1 MNCDAFPSLDYLNWQ
16 GRYGFDQGRYVIYS
30 YLFLSW
36 GLRDLLGQKE
46 LTLWCS
52 LVGNCCLELTGE
64 CFFGLPPACWRAD
77 YCPWAVSLA
86 STSQPQPLSEK
97 GKVRMWRLQRSR
109 KHCDIY
115 RRCQNVYLSIGWPFL
130 STTSDTIWL
139 PASFYHEKRDKTAE
153 ISNKR
158 LH

>member
-16 GRYGFDQGRYVIYS
+16 GRYGFDQGRYVIHS

-46 LTLWCS
+46 HTLWCS
-52 LVGNCCLELTGE
+52 LVGNFRLELTGE

-97 GKVRMWRLQRSR
+97 GKSSYVTPPKIQKTLRYISSMSE
-109 KHCDIY
+109 C
-115 RRCQNVYLSIGWPFL
+115 LSIGWPFL
-130 STTSDTIWL
+130 STNSDTIWL
-139 PASFYHEKRDKTAE
+139 PASFYHEKQDKSGG
-153 ISNKR
+153 ILNKR